1 MGRTIY
7 IVIVLAIGLLLARQG
22 KAPWALVAQH
32 WQGLFAVGMISIFGI
47 YIQVQTFRAC
57 LPASQP
63 VSGVQ
68 SLMRIWASAGA
79 ISLIAPIFAGLA
91 IRTVMLQQQESVGI
105 TTSTLATLRQ
115 VWLGVETALLLGG
128 WLLLLH
134 PFPAFL
140 DVGWFLLGGWLLV
153 WGLRHN
159 MQKLKWFYHH
169 IIFLKKVDWSHPN
182 SGLASL
188 WTWLQLLS
196 IALNYM
202 VAYDVFGAPL
212 TWSDAGLLSVVT
224 VLASVIV
231 VIPNGLGILDALWAW
246 IGLKHGLALDET
258 VGLVLLLRLGYL
270 VGVISL
276 LVTLTIISWKNDT
289 EK

>member
-1 MGRTIY
+1 
-7 IVIVLAIGLLLARQG
+7 
-22 KAPWALVAQH
+22 
-32 WQGLFAVGMISIFGI
+32 
-47 YIQVQTFRAC
+47 
-57 LPASQP
+57 
-63 VSGVQ
+63 
-68 SLMRIWASAGA
+68 
-79 ISLIAPIFAGLA
+79 
-91 IRTVMLQQQESVGI
+91 
-105 TTSTLATLRQ
+105 
-115 VWLGVETALLLGG
+115 
-128 WLLLLH
+128 
-134 PFPAFL
+134 
-140 DVGWFLLGGWLLV
+140 
-153 WGLRHN
+153 
-159 MQKLKWFYHH
+159 
-169 IIFLKKVDWSHPN
+169 
-182 SGLASL
+182 
-188 WTWLQLLS
+188 
-196 IALNYM
+196 M